1 MGATTKSAKTPVRYD
16 LYTIVLHW
24 LMAILVLLAWGIG
37 EVVSYLPAGLAR
49 GNTRSVHII
58 VGVAIAILLVVRLT
72 HHATGSRSL
81 PLPGIFNPLGKGVHY
96 ALYILLAGQVLLGLA
111 LAWLRGDSLFGVVW
125 LPGSPDT
132 NLMGLVEEF
141 HDSAG
146 LLIIILAGV
155 HTVAALIHHFVL
167 RDNVMRRMLP

>member
-1 MGATTKSAKTPVRYD
+1 MGVTTKGTKPPARYD
-16 LYTIVLHW
+16 RYTIVLHW
-24 LMAILVLLAWGIG
+24 VMAILVLLDWGIG
-37 EVVSYLPAGLAR
+37 EIVGSLPAGLAR
-49 GNTRSVHII
+49 GNARSIHII
-58 VGVAIAILLVVRLT
+58 LGVAIAILLVVRLA
-72 HHATGSRSL
+72 HRATGGRVL

-132 NLMGLVEEF
+132 NAIGLVEEF

-155 HTVAALIHHFVL
+155 HTVAALMHHFVL